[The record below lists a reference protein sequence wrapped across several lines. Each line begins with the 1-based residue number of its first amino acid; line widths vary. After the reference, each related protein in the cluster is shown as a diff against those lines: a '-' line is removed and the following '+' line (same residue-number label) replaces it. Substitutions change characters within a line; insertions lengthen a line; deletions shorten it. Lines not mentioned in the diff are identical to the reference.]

1 MVTFKFSCLQNG
13 TLTVKGNQI
22 DWSLNLNKCWEITE
36 DRVLRRIGE
45 GGKKRREGKK
55 GRNEGK
61 ETEGKVT

>member
-1 MVTFKFSCLQNG
+1 MVTFKFSCPQNG

>member
-36 DRVLRRIGE
+36 DRVLRRMGRE
-45 GGKKRREGKK
+45 EKKEERERKEEMRGKKR
-55 GRNEGK
+55 K
-61 ETEGKVT
+61 EK

>member
-1 MVTFKFSCLQNG
+1 MVTFKFSCPQNG

-45 GGKKRREGKK
+45 GGKKEERERKEEMRGKK
-55 GRNEGK
+55 RK
-61 ETEGKVT
+61 EK